1 MKKAPK
7 AKPLTNPTAKKQPRT
22 YTTLPQMLE
31 MIRVSDYRS
40 KK

>member
-22 YTTLPQMLE
+22 YVTLPQMLE
-31 MIRVSDYRS
+31 MIRVSDYKS